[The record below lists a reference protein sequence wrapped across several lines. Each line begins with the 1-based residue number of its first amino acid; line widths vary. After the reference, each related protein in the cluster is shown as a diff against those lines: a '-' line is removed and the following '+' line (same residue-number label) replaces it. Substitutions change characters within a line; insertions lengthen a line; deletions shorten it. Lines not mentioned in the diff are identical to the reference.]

1 MLCPTEKTNNGET
14 KVPRKEIVGKVVS
27 NKMDKTVV
35 VAVEQHVPHKRYEKQ
50 ILQTRKFK
58 AHDAEN
64 KCQVGDRVRIQ
75 ECRPLS
81 REKRWIVVDI
91 TGREEAAFVPEWV

>member
-1 MLCPTEKTNNGET
+1 M
-14 KVPRKEIVGKVVS
+14 PRKEIVGKVVS

-35 VAVEQHVPHKRYEKQ
+35 VAVVGSAPHRRYDKQ
-50 ILQTRKFK
+50 VVRTNKFK

-64 KCQVGDRVRIQ
+64 KCQIGDSVRIQ

-81 REKRWIVVDI
+81 REKRWLVVEV
-91 TGREEAAFVPEWV
+91 TGRSEETYLPIEE

>member
-1 MLCPTEKTNNGET
+1 M
-14 KVPRKEIVGKVVS
+14 PRKELVGKVVS

-35 VAVEQHVPHKRYEKQ
+35 VAVENYFPHKKYEKQ
-50 ILQTRKFK
+50 IVQTRKFK

-81 REKRWIVVDI
+81 RDKHFQVVANM
-91 TGREEAAFVPEWV
+91 GKEREAILPTEEGQQ

>member
-1 MLCPTEKTNNGET
+1 M
-14 KVPRKEIVGKVVS
+14 PRKELVGKVVS

-35 VAVEQHVPHKRYEKQ
+35 VAVENHFPHPKYEKM
-50 ILQTRKFK
+50 IVKTKKFK

-64 KCQVGDRVRIQ
+64 RCRIGDIVRLQ

-81 REKRWIVVDI
+81 RDKHFLVVAV
-91 TGREEAAFVPEWV
+91 TGRVDETAVNEGSEA

>member
-1 MLCPTEKTNNGET
+1 M
-14 KVPRKEIVGKVVS
+14 PRKELVGKVVS

-35 VAVEQHVPHKRYEKQ
+35 VAVENRFPHPKYEKH
-50 ILQTRKFK
+50 IARTHKFK

-64 KCQVGDRVRIQ
+64 KCGIGDKVRIQ

-81 REKRWIVVDI
+81 REKRWLVVEI
-91 TGREEAAFVPEWV
+91 TEKAISALPKGSEV

>member
-1 MLCPTEKTNNGET
+1 MPK
-14 KVPRKEIVGKVVS
+14 KELVGKVVS

-35 VAVEQHVPHKRYEKQ
+35 VAVETYAPHPKYEKQ
-50 ILQTRKFK
+50 IVRTNKFK

-64 KCQVGDRVRIQ
+64 KCEIGDRVRIQ

-81 REKRWIVVDI
+81 KEKHFTVVANLGKAKDL
-91 TGREEAAFVPEWV
+91 TVPTEEIQA

>member
-1 MLCPTEKTNNGET
+1 MPK
-14 KVPRKEIVGKVVS
+14 KELIGKVVS

-35 VAVEQHVPHKRYEKQ
+35 VAVEAYRPHTKYEKQ
-50 ILQTRKFK
+50 IIRTNKFK

-64 KCQVGDRVRIQ
+64 KCEIGDRVRIQ

-81 REKRWIVVDI
+81 KDKHFTVVANLGKEKDATVP
-91 TGREEAAFVPEWV
+91 TEEIQA

>member
-1 MLCPTEKTNNGET
+1 MPK
-14 KVPRKEIVGKVVS
+14 KELVGKVVS

-35 VAVEQHVPHKRYEKQ
+35 VTVENTSQHSKYEKSVVK
-50 ILQTRKFK
+50 TAKFK

-64 KCQVGDRVRIQ
+64 KCQIGDIVRLR

-81 REKRWIVVDI
+81 REKRWLVVEISGKDLSLNFA
-91 TGREEAAFVPEWV
+91 GEVANL

>member
-1 MLCPTEKTNNGET
+1 M
-14 KVPRKEIVGKVVS
+14 PRKELVGKVVS

-35 VAVEQHVPHKRYEKQ
+35 VAVEGYAPHKKYEKQ
-50 ILQTRKFK
+50 IIRTNKFK

-64 KCQVGDRVRIQ
+64 KCEIGDRVRIQ

-81 REKRWIVVDI
+81 KDKFFAVIENLGKEKDFMVP
-91 TGREEAAFVPEWV
+91 TEESQS